1 MEGGW
6 ALAMACGVVAGLAN
20 VVGGWLAVGHHGWDR
35 VRQGYFMAAG
45 AGFMLAAVFLRIV
58 PESYRLSPMDEA
70 STLTVGALILAGYL
84 LVHAAEHVM
93 VGHFHFGEETH
104 HEHWVKPVVGT
115 TALLGLGLHTLL
127 DGVSI
132 GSAFLIEPSLGILVA
147 VAVFLHKIPEG
158 FTIGSIM
165 VASGRTRREAILSAV
180 ALGVATG
187 VVFLHTIADGSTI
200 GSSMVGAGR
209 ARREAI
215 LSAVWLGVATV
226 VGVLTMSLWSGL
238 VRYALPLSAG
248 AAVYVAGSDRIPAV
262 NEAKGV

>member
-6 ALAMACGVVAGLAN
+6 ALAVACGVVAGLAN

-132 GSAFLIEPSLGILVA
+132 GSAFIVEPSLGILVA
-147 VAVFLHKIPEG
+147 VAIFLHKIPEG

-165 VASGRTRREAILSAV
+165 VASGRSKNEAILA
-180 ALGVATG
+180 AA
-187 VVFLHTIADGSTI
+187 
-200 GSSMVGAGR
+200 
-209 ARREAI
+209 
-215 LSAVWLGVATV
+215 WLGLATV
-226 VGVLTMSLWSGL
+226 AGVLTMSFWSGL

-248 AAVYVAGSDRIPAV
+248 AALYVAASDLIPAV
-262 NEAKGV
+262 NEAKGVRVALGVFGGVILFYLTETGLHRLGF